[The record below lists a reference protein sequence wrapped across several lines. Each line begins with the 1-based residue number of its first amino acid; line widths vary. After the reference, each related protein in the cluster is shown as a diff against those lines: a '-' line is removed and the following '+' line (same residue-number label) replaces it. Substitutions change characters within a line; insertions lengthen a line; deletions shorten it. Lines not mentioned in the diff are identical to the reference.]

1 MNAQMRP
8 PIPSPPSPTTTRT
21 ATATA
26 ATTLSLEELKRRLRQ
41 LGLYGLLAHAE
52 ELLLEPWL
60 TRLLEIEESER
71 LRRSLK
77 RRLDAARLGSFK
89 PMADFDYQWPKQ
101 LDRSLLDELFTFEF
115 LEQAANIIV
124 VGPNGLGKSMIA
136 KNLLHQAV
144 LRGYTARFTAASDM
158 LHDLAAQ
165 DSSTQL
171 ARRLRRYTT
180 PAVLCCDEVGYLA
193 YDTRYADLLFEVVTR
208 RYQLRRPLI
217 LTTNRAFTEW
227 NQVFPNATCV
237 VALIDRLV
245 HRSEIL
251 SIDGESYRLK
261 EAKER
266 AAKRAAARIAAKKSR
281 AASR

>member
-1 MNAQMRP
+1 MRP

-41 LGLYGLLAHAE
+41 LGLFGLLAQAE

-60 TRLLEIEESER
+60 ARLLEIEESER

-101 LDRSLLDELFTFEF
+101 LDRSLLDDLFTLEF

-136 KNLLHQAV
+136 KNLLHQAL

-217 LTTNRAFTEW
+217 LTTNRTFSEW

-266 AAKRAAARIAAKKSR
+266 AAKRAAARSATKKSR
-281 AASR
+281 TASR

>member
-1 MNAQMRP
+1 
-8 PIPSPPSPTTTRT
+8 
-21 ATATA
+21 
-26 ATTLSLEELKRRLRQ
+26 
-41 LGLYGLLAHAE
+41 
-52 ELLLEPWL
+52 
-60 TRLLEIEESER
+60 
-71 LRRSLK
+71 
-77 RRLDAARLGSFK
+77 
-89 PMADFDYQWPKQ
+89 MADFDYDWPKE
-101 LDRSLLDELFTFEF
+101 LDRPLLDELFTFEF
-115 LEQAANIIV
+115 LDQAANIVIL
-124 VGPNGLGKSMIA
+124 GPNGLGKSMIA

-193 YDTRYADLLFEVVTR
+193 YDSRYADLLFEVVTR

-217 LTTNRAFTEW
+217 LTTNRIFSEW
-227 NQVFPNATCV
+227 NQVFPNATSV

-251 SIDGESYRLK
+251 SIDGDSYRLK

-266 AAKRAAARIAAKKSR
+266 AAKRAAARSAGKKSR
-281 AASR
+281 TASR

>member
-1 MNAQMRP
+1 M
-8 PIPSPPSPTTTRT
+8 T
-21 ATATA
+21 AA

-41 LGLYGLLAHAE
+41 LGLFGLLAHAE

-60 TRLLEIEESER
+60 ARLLEIEESER

-77 RRLDAARLGSFK
+77 RRLDGARLGAFK
-89 PMADFDYQWPKQ
+89 PMTDFDYQWPKQ
-101 LDRSLLDELFTFEF
+101 LDHALLDELFTFEF
-115 LEQAANIIV
+115 LEAAANIIV
-124 VGPNGLGKSMIA
+124 IGPNGLGKSMIA

-217 LTTNRAFTEW
+217 LTTNRVFTEW

-251 SIDGESYRLK
+251 SIDGQSYRLK

-266 AAKRAAARIAAKKSR
+266 AATRAAARCAAKKSR
-281 AASR
+281 TASR

>member
-1 MNAQMRP
+1 MNAQIRP
-8 PIPSPPSPTTTRT
+8 QTPSPPSPMT
-21 ATATA
+21 TA

-52 ELLLEPWL
+52 ELLNEPWL
-60 TRLLEIEESER
+60 ARLLEIEESER
-71 LRRSLK
+71 LQRSFK
-77 RRLDAARLGSFK
+77 RRLDAARLGAFK

-101 LDRSLLDELFTFEF
+101 LDRSLLEDLFTFEF
-115 LEQAANIIV
+115 LEAAANIIV

-136 KNLLHQAV
+136 KNLLHQAL
-144 LRGYTARFTAASDM
+144 LRGHTARFTAASDM

-171 ARRLRRYTT
+171 ARRLRRYTA
-180 PAVLCCDEVGYLA
+180 PALLCCDEVGYLA

-217 LTTNRAFTEW
+217 LTTNRMFTEW

-266 AAKRAAARIAAKKSR
+266 AAKRAAARTAGKKPR
-281 AASR
+281 AANR

>member
-1 MNAQMRP
+1 MLPLMLTTP
-8 PIPSPPSPTTTRT
+8 DPTTTSP
-21 ATATA
+21 ATSG
-26 ATTLSLEELKRRLRQ
+26 SLPLESLKQRLRRLN
-41 LGLYGLLAHAE
+41 LYGLLAHLE
-52 ELLLEPWL
+52 EIATEPWL
-60 TRLLEIEESER
+60 LRVLEIEESER
-71 LRRSLK
+71 LQRSFK
-77 RRLDAARLGSFK
+77 RRLNNARLGTFK
-89 PMADFDYQWPKQ
+89 PMADFDYDWPKE
-101 LDRSLLDELFTFEF
+101 LDRTLLEELFTFAF
-115 LEQAANIIV
+115 LEQAANIVI

-180 PAVLCCDEVGYLA
+180 PAVLGVDEVGYLA
-193 YDTRYADLLFEVVTR
+193 YDTRYADLLFEVITR
-208 RYQLRRPLI
+208 RYQLRRPLV
-217 LTTNRAFTEW
+217 LTTNKAFGEW

-237 VALIDRLV
+237 VALVDRLV

-261 EAKER
+261 EARER
-266 AAKRAAARIAAKKSR
+266 AARRATQRPAGKKARSTRSAHATE
-281 AASR
+281 